1 MDAALDLLHAHP
13 RPRRVMVICV
23 PRVVTLSR
31 LDFPRAKSLMFP
43 EGIAHLAIGV
53 REVFRLGRD
62 DSPAP
67 VVID

>member
-1 MDAALDLLHAHP
+1 MDAALHLVHAHP
-13 RPRRVMVICV
+13 RPRRAMVICV
-23 PRVVTLSR
+23 PPVVTLSH
-31 LDFPRAKSLMFP
+31 LDLPWTESLVLP
-43 EGIAHLAIGV
+43 EGIEHLMQGV